1 MTPKAPDP
9 VGEAV
14 QNPPDH
20 AEGVASGFDQP
31 LALLGLVLAPK
42 ATNSAFGIG
51 ASDAL
56 REPMQRSLSRW
67 LILQTTATYKRD

>member
-1 MTPKAPDP
+1 MPPKGPDP
-9 VGEAV
+9 AGEAG

-31 LALLGLVLAPK
+31 LARLGLGLAPT
-42 ATNSAFGIG
+42 ATNSAFDIG

-56 REPMQRSLSRW
+56 QEPMQRLLSRW
-67 LILQTTATYKRD
+67 LILQTTATDKRD